1 MARLREKGYR
11 GDVKSQAAVKPG
23 ILSAVF
29 ADSYPG
35 DEGRISI
42 CKERK
47 LLLHVS
53 PVIYSK
59 TILTCPSRHSL

>member
-1 MARLREKGYR
+1 MQKVRLLLSR
-11 GDVKSQAAVKPG
+11 G